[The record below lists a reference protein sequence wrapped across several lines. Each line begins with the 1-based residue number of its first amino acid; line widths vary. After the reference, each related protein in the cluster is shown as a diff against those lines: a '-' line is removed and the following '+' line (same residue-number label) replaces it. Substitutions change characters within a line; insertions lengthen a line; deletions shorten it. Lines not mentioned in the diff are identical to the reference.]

1 MKKASKKSKAKTTP
15 KATAKAPRHPLSGWI
30 VFDVTRQNEYEI
42 EFVVDGVAIVSP
54 PDRAF
59 HFAMPLAELRRGD
72 TDHKLFFSRKSFEN
86 FLAIHYPDRAKP

>member
-1 MKKASKKSKAKTTP
+1 MKSKSRKVKSKSTP
-15 KATAKAPRHPLSGWI
+15 KAPRHPLSGWV

-59 HFAMPLAELRRGD
+59 HFAMALTEMRRGD
-72 TDHKLFFSRKSFEN
+72 TDHKLFADRKAFNE
-86 FLAIHYPDRAKP
+86 FLAINYPDRVKP